1 MAAEKLK
8 NINGPVYLTEESG
21 HHYGE
26 FIKAVDT
33 DAKDLTGPVYMSKD
47 SGKNV
52 FSKIYKQAQKVK
64 ELVGPVCMS
73 EDVSHGCSE
82 IQKQAQQL
90 LIKAQNIQ
98 VLLIRTFLEYF
109 GKMILFSFHFIFS
122 F

>member
-21 HHYGE
+21 RQYGE

-64 ELVGPVCMS
+64 ELVGPVYMS
-73 EDVSHGCSE
+73 EDVSHGYSE
-82 IQKQAQQL
+82 IQKQAQTL
-90 LIKAQNIQ
+90 PIKAKIFKYSIFQ
-98 VLLIRTFLEYF
+98 VLNYRKL
-109 GKMILFSFHFIFS
+109 S
-122 F
+122 